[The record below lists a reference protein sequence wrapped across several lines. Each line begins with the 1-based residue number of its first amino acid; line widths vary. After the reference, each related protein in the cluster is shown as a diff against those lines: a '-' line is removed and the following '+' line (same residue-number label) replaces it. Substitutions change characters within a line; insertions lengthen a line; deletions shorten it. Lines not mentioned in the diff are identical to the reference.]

1 MDYFPYEYRPGQKEL
16 VGFIDRTVRDRR
28 CAVIEAGTGTG
39 KTVTSLCG
47 ALGYSMDHGMKV
59 VYLTRTKSQQKQ
71 VIRESAAIG
80 KGVLCV
86 AVQGRSA
93 ASCPMMRE
101 DPDLASGNA
110 EEISKLCSVYKRKT
124 NGVCHCNYFT
134 NIEEADIDQWV
145 GIIREQHPDPEDF
158 SRMCEDAGLCPYELM
173 KLILPHANVIAVP
186 YPFVFM
192 PVVLDR
198 FVEWMGVPLS
208 RTILIVDEAHNLP
221 DYLRDVQTFEY
232 SEHGMDL
239 AAKEALDHGDYELH
253 EGISVTDVVAVLK
266 EILASAQKEYLIDDD
281 GMLPPYFLE
290 DELMSRLGVS
300 SVTISRI
307 CKAMEEIGDGIME
320 KKKERKKLPRS
331 YIHSM
336 SRFIRAWI
344 DGDEDVYVRLVVKE
358 NDNPMF
364 KAYCMD
370 PSGAA
375 GPLVDCFSSI
385 HMSGTLQPLDAYE
398 AEIGLERVNKL
409 CLDSIFPKENLLTL
423 YTDRVSM
430 KYEERELPQN
440 YDVLMRMVVECVNA
454 VRVNTAVFF
463 PSYRFM
469 DKMVDDGLVRE
480 LGRDVVYEQR
490 GMSQPELM
498 SVFESFKTSQGG
510 VLFCVTGGRISE
522 GLDFPDKSL
531 ELVII
536 IGIPYPKPTAR
547 LRAMRRYYD
556 IRFGDGMRF
565 TSTIP
570 TVRKMRQAIGRL
582 IRSETDRGVA
592 VIMDRRMSG
601 LRDLPSELCQDIPSK
616 EREFFGYSKYRS
628 STFPLDFRGAL
639 REPL

>member
-1 MDYFPYEYRPGQKEL
+1 MDYFPYQYRRGQKEL
-16 VGFIDRTVRDRR
+16 VEFIDRTVRDRR

-47 ALGYSMDHGMKV
+47 ALSYAKDHDMKV

-80 KGVLCV
+80 NDILCV

-93 ASCPMMRE
+93 ASCPMMRD
-101 DPDLASGNA
+101 DPDLQSGNA
-110 EEISKLCSVYKRKT
+110 EEISKLCSVYKRKKD
-124 NGVCHCNYFT
+124 GMCQCRFYAG
-134 NIEEADIDQWV
+134 IEETEIEQWV
-145 GIIREQHPDPEDF
+145 EIIREQHPDPEDF

-173 KLILPHANVIAVP
+173 KLILPYADIIAVP

-192 PVVLDR
+192 PAVLDR
-198 FVEWMGVPLS
+198 FVEWMGIPLS
-208 RTILIVDEAHNLP
+208 RAILIVDEAHNLP

-239 AAKEALDHGDYELH
+239 AAKEALDHGNFELQDS
-253 EGISVTDVVAVLK
+253 ILVTDVVAVLK
-266 EILASAQKEYLIDDD
+266 EILHAAEKEYLIDED

-290 DELMSRLGVS
+290 DELMSRLGIS
-300 SVTISRI
+300 SVTISRM

-320 KKKERKKLPRS
+320 KKKERRKLPRS
-331 YIHSM
+331 YIHSL

-344 DGDEDVYVRLVVKE
+344 DGDEDNYVRLIVKE
-358 NDNPMF
+358 KDNPLF
-364 KAYCMD
+364 QAYCMD
-370 PSGAA
+370 ASGAA
-375 GPLVDCFSSI
+375 GPLRDCFSSI

-398 AEIGLERVNKL
+398 AELGLDRVNKL

-423 YTDRVSM
+423 YTDKVSM
-430 KYEERELPQN
+430 KYEERDLPQN
-440 YDVLMRMVVECVNA
+440 YDNLMNMVIDCINA

-463 PSYRFM
+463 PSYSFM
-469 DKMVDDGLVRE
+469 DRMVDDGLVQK
-480 LGRDVVYEQR
+480 LSRDVVYEQR
-490 GMSQPELM
+490 GMSQPDLM
-498 SVFESFKTSQGG
+498 NVFESFKTSNGG

-522 GLDFPDKSL
+522 GLDFPDKAL
-531 ELVII
+531 ELVIL
-536 IGIPYPKPTAR
+536 IGIPYPKPTAK

-592 VIMDRRMSG
+592 VIMDRRVSG
-601 LRDLPSELCQDIPSK
+601 LRELPAELCQDIPSK
-616 EREFFGYSKYRS
+616 EREFFGYSKYD
-628 STFPLDFRGAL
+628 L
-639 REPL
+639 

>member
-1 MDYFPYEYRPGQKEL
+1 MDYFPYEYRAGQKEL
-16 VGFIDRTVRDRR
+16 IEFIDRTVRDRR
-28 CAVIEAGTGTG
+28 CAVIEAGTGIG

-47 ALGYSMDHGMKV
+47 VLGYAMDHDMKV

-80 KGVLCV
+80 HDIVCV

-93 ASCPMMRE
+93 ASCPMMRD

-110 EEISKLCSVYKRKT
+110 EEISKLCSVYKRKSE
-124 NGVCHCNYFT
+124 GVCHCRFYANLDT
-134 NIEEADIDQWV
+134 VDVEQWV
-145 GIIREQHPDPEDF
+145 ETIRRQHPDPEDF
-158 SRMCEDAGLCPYELM
+158 ARMCEDAGVCPYELM
-173 KLILPHANVIAVP
+173 KLILPYADIVAVP

-192 PVVLDR
+192 PMVLNR
-198 FVEWMGVPLS
+198 FVEWLGVPLS

-232 SEHGMDL
+232 SERGMDL
-239 AAKEALDHGDYELH
+239 AAKEAKEHGDFELQD
-253 EGISVTDVVAVLK
+253 GILVTDLAAVMK
-266 EILASAQKEYLIDDD
+266 EILAAAEKEYLIDED

-300 SVTISRI
+300 SVTISRM

-336 SRFIRAWI
+336 SMFIRAWI
-344 DGDEDVYVRLVVKE
+344 EGDEDHYVRLIVKE
-358 NDNPMF
+358 KDNPMF
-364 KAYCMD
+364 QAYCMD
-370 PSGAA
+370 PSGAS
-375 GPLVDCFSSI
+375 GPLIDCFSSI
-385 HMSGTLQPLDAYE
+385 HMSGTLQPLDAY
-398 AEIGLERVNKL
+398 AEELGLERVDKL

-430 KYEERELPQN
+430 KYEEREVKEN
-440 YDVLMRMVVECVNA
+440 YDTLMEMTVECVNA

-463 PSYRFM
+463 PSYGFM
-469 DKMVDDGLVRE
+469 DKMIDDGLVRR
-480 LGRDVVYEQR
+480 LNRDVVFEQR

-498 SVFESFKTSQGG
+498 AVFENFKTSEGG

-522 GLDFPDKSL
+522 GLDFPDKAL
-531 ELVII
+531 EMAVI
-536 IGIPYPKPTAR
+536 IGIPYPKPTAK

-556 IRFGDGMRF
+556 IRFGDGQLF

-570 TVRKMRQAIGRL
+570 TVRRMRQSIGRL

-592 VIMDRRMSG
+592 IVMDRRIAG
-601 LRDLPSELCQDIPSK
+601 LKDIDATLSQDIPSTI
-616 EREFFGYSKYRS
+616 REFFGYSKYD
-628 STFPLDFRGAL
+628 L
-639 REPL
+639 